1 MKIYLPAV
9 LLGIITWTSVVAETT
24 GNLADIQQLHLH
36 TDYTYDE
43 VSQTINLDTVLPE
56 DYQVTGVDWSVL
68 IHTYDNAIG
77 CYSNCNND
85 YVLYAING
93 YDAEGN
99 LLGTTGIDGY
109 IENNTGSWAHNV
121 YSGTIDAPEALLGL
135 STIEIVEGGQDTGFW
150 GGYYGPMFHNQE
162 LYVTYEITPS
172 ITPDVIAE
180 VAQETLDVIDLIQPD
195 ITAPAMHNDVVQAAP
210 AVEEVSVEETEPE
223 IQEELA
229 ETETSTGEES
239 TASEES
245 SSQESVASNESGG
258 KPSVATQALQTLQLV
273 QGIEQKNTM
282 LASGMGLVGDF
293 TAYETVK
300 LTETIA
306 LQDNEDWYSEN
317 DFYGDSEYTENLQLS
332 DKLNLKE
339 TQFYYGRTYQF
350 Y

>member
-9 LLGIITWTSVVAETT
+9 LLGTITWTSVVAETT
-24 GNLADIQQLHLH
+24 GNLADRQQLHLH

-162 LYVTYEITPS
+162 LYVTYEITP
-172 ITPDVIAE
+172 
-180 VAQETLDVIDLIQPD
+180 
-195 ITAPAMHNDVVQAAP
+195 VVQAAP

-317 DFYGDSEYTENLQLS
+317 DFYDDSEYTENLQLS